1 MTLVRRLSGKGFG
14 KYTLGEYLGYTGVAH
29 VYKAV
34 HPKTN
39 KEIAIHLLP
48 NHLVDQPG
56 FEEGFNR
63 KASRLFDLRYMNII
77 PTLDSGVHQ
86 GYPYLVTAHIE
97 GPTLQDLVE
106 TSEKRK
112 VKIPLEASLFVINSL
127 CGALSHAHKAGIP
140 HGNLSMSNILLEES
154 GIVMVSDFGLYRIM
168 IYKPQFGSGKT
179 ESQETQQKL
188 NEEMQL
194 DIASLGI
201 IFYHLVTGKTPYES
215 SSTLLFSRGQNK
227 PDLVKPSV
235 YVPDIPEKLEEVIVK
250 CLDYDPNNQYHS
262 INELVKD
269 LANLKRKVR
278 TAMLPSAQL
287 MELAQSSNRFSKS
300 EVPEAVAAKDIEN
313 PTLYFPDNGQML
325 ELKEGKEYSIGR
337 QYKGQPILPD
347 IDLTPFKGYDW
358 GISRLHASLRVVS
371 EKVYVTDLGSSNGTW
386 INGERI
392 SPNKPYEL
400 NNADIFLLG
409 RLRVQILMPD

>member
-1 MTLVRRLSGKGFG
+1 MTLVRRFSGKGFG
-14 KYTLGEYLGYTGVAH
+14 KYTLGDYLGYTGVAH

-34 HPKTN
+34 HPKTK
-39 KEIAIHLLP
+39 KEITVHLLP
-48 NHLVDQPG
+48 NHFVDQPG

-63 KASRLFDLRYMNII
+63 KASQLFDLRHMNII

-86 GYPYLVTAHIE
+86 GYPYLVTTHIE

-106 TSEKRK
+106 TSEKRE

-140 HGNLSMSNILLEES
+140 HGNLSMSTILLEES

-168 IYKPQFGSGKT
+168 IYKPQISSRKAKLK
-179 ESQETQQKL
+179 ETKQRL
-188 NEEMQL
+188 NEEMKL

-227 PDLVKPSV
+227 PDLVPPSA
-235 YVPDIPEKLEEVIVK
+235 YVPDIPEKLEEIIIK
-250 CLDYDPNNQYHS
+250 SLAHDDNNQYHF
-262 INELVKD
+262 IDELVKD

-287 MELAQSSNRFSKS
+287 IELAQSSNRFSQS
-300 EVPEAVAAKDIEN
+300 EIPETAAAKNIEN
-313 PTLYFPDNGQML
+313 ATLYFPDNGQLL

-358 GISRLHASLRVVS
+358 GISRLHASLRAIS
-371 EKVYVTDLGSSNGTW
+371 SKVYVTDLGSSNGTW

-392 SPNKPYEL
+392 TSNKPYEL
-400 NNADIFLLG
+400 DNGDVFLLG
-409 RLRVQILMPD
+409 RLRVQVLMPD

>member
-1 MTLVRRLSGKGFG
+1 MTLVRKLSGKGFG

-34 HPKTN
+34 HPKTK
-39 KEIAIHLLP
+39 KEITVHLLP
-48 NHLVDQPG
+48 NHFVDQPG

-63 KASRLFDLRYMNII
+63 KASQLFDLRHMNII
-77 PTLDSGVHQ
+77 PTLDSGVAQ

-97 GPTLQDLVE
+97 GPTLQDLIE

-127 CGALSHAHKAGIP
+127 CGALSYAHKVGFP
-140 HGNLSMSNILLEES
+140 HGNLNTSTILLEES
-154 GIVMVSDFGLYRIM
+154 GIVMISDFGLYRIM
-168 IYKPQFGSGKT
+168 VYKPRFGSGNAK
-179 ESQETQQKL
+179 QKETQQRL

-194 DIASLGI
+194 DISSLGI
-201 IFYHLVTGKTPYES
+201 IFYHLVTGKPPYES
-215 SSTLLFSRGQNK
+215 SSTLLFSRGSSK
-227 PDLVKPSV
+227 PDLVPPST
-235 YVPDIPEKLEEVIVK
+235 YTPDIPEKLEEVVIK
-250 CLDYDPNNQYHS
+250 SLAHDSDNQYHT
-262 INELVKD
+262 IDELVKD

-287 MELAQSSNRFSKS
+287 AELAEYSSRFTKTDI
-300 EVPEAVAAKDIEN
+300 PEALVSKKIERA
-313 PTLYFPDNGQML
+313 TLYFPDNGQIL

-358 GISRLHASLRVVS
+358 GISRLHASIRAVS
-371 EKVYVTDLGSSNGTW
+371 KKVYVTDLGSSNGTW

-392 SPNKPYEL
+392 APNKPYEL
-400 NNADIFLLG
+400 DNRDIFLLG
-409 RLRVQILMPD
+409 RLQVQVLMPD